1 MGNKDLAEKNLLQY
15 KDVFSDIVNVNLFV
29 CRHYISANE
38 LSREPGE
45 LITKSSSDNKLKQ
58 LQMDV
63 PMKCNKK
70 YNTRFFVCLENQ
82 SDINNIMPVRDMG
95 YQHAKYME
103 QVRTIKEANRQQ
115 QAYPSPI
122 TKGIHDT
129 QKLDPV
135 ITLVLNYSQKEWKK
149 PKQLQDVLN
158 IPKDIKNMLLKHIP
172 SYAIDVINLANQSES
187 TMQMYHSDFKYIVRY
202 LSCKNDKEK
211 LESFFRTTDFELD
224 HPEAFLDWLAAVAN
238 DERYIKAKQ
247 LIDKQN
253 EKGGHI
259 NMCVLLDMYEER
271 GEKRGIAIGE
281 ERGITIGEER
291 GEARGIYEI
300 NTLNLHLLDDNRL
313 EDMQRAMVDTDYQKE
328 LMKEYGIGV

>member
-1 MGNKDLAEKNLLQY
+1 MGSKDLAEKNLLQY
-15 KDVFSDIVNVNLFV
+15 KDVFSDILNVNLFGG
-29 CRHYISANE
+29 RHYISANE

-103 QVRTIKEANRQQ
+103 QVRTIKETNRQQ
-115 QAYPSPI
+115 QMYPSPI

-149 PKQLQDVLN
+149 PKQLQDVLCSPIN
-158 IPKDIKNMLLKHIP
+158 VIGKLKN
-172 SYAIDVINLANQSES
+172 
-187 TMQMYHSDFKYIVRY
+187 
-202 LSCKNDKEK
+202 
-211 LESFFRTTDFELD
+211 
-224 HPEAFLDWLAAVAN
+224 PEVSVA
-238 DERYIKAKQ
+238 
-247 LIDKQN
+247 
-253 EKGGHI
+253 
-259 NMCVLLDMYEER
+259 
-271 GEKRGIAIGE
+271 
-281 ERGITIGEER
+281 
-291 GEARGIYEI
+291 
-300 NTLNLHLLDDNRL
+300 
-313 EDMQRAMVDTDYQKE
+313 
-328 LMKEYGIGV
+328 

>member
-1 MGNKDLAEKNLLQY
+1 MGSKDLAEKNLLQY
-15 KDVFSDIVNVNLFV
+15 KDVFSDIVNVNLFGG
-29 CRHYISANE
+29 RHYISANE

-63 PMKCNKK
+63 PMKCN
-70 YNTRFFVCLENQ
+70 
-82 SDINNIMPVRDMG
+82 NIMPVRDMG

-103 QVRTIKEANRQQ
+103 QVRTIKETNRQQ

-122 TKGIHDT
+122 TKEIHDS

-158 IPKDIKNMLLKHIP
+158 IPDDMREEFEKWITPHSIG
-172 SYAIDVINLANQSES
+172 IINLANQSES

-211 LESFFRTTDFELD
+211 LESFFRTTDFKLD

-238 DERYIKAKQ
+238 DTY
-247 LIDKQN
+247 
-253 EKGGHI
+253 
-259 NMCVLLDMYEER
+259 
-271 GEKRGIAIGE
+271 
-281 ERGITIGEER
+281 
-291 GEARGIYEI
+291 
-300 NTLNLHLLDDNRL
+300 
-313 EDMQRAMVDTDYQKE
+313 
-328 LMKEYGIGV
+328 

>member
-1 MGNKDLAEKNLLQY
+1 MGSKDLAEKNLLQY
-15 KDVFSDIVNVNLFV
+15 KDVFSDIINVNLFGG
-29 CRHYISANE
+29 RHYISANE
-38 LSREPGE
+38 LSRESGE
-45 LITKSSSDNKLKQ
+45 LITKSSSDNKL
-58 LQMDV
+58 
-63 PMKCNKK
+63 N
-70 YNTRFFVCLENQ
+70 
-82 SDINNIMPVRDMG
+82 
-95 YQHAKYME
+95 
-103 QVRTIKEANRQQ
+103 
-115 QAYPSPI
+115 
-122 TKGIHDT
+122 
-129 QKLDPV
+129 PV

-211 LESFFRTTDFELD
+211 LESFFRTTDFKLD

-238 DERYIKAKQ
+238 DDRYIKAKQ

-271 GEKRGIAIGE
+271 GINIGE
-281 ERGITIGEER
+281 ERGIH
-291 GEARGIYEI
+291 EI
-300 NTLNLHLLDDNRL
+300 NTLNLHLLEDNRM

-328 LMKEYGIGV
+328 LMKEYSIGV

>member
-1 MGNKDLAEKNLLQY
+1 MGSKDLAEKNLLQY
-15 KDVFSDIVNVNLFV
+15 KDVFSDIVNVNLFGG
-29 CRHYISANE
+29 RHYISANE

-63 PMKCNKK
+63 PMKCIKK

-103 QVRTIKEANRQQ
+103 QVRTIKETNRQQ
-115 QAYPSPI
+115 QTYPSPI

-158 IPKDIKNMLLKHIP
+158 IPDDMRKEFEKWISPHSIG
-172 SYAIDVINLANQSES
+172 IINLANQSES

-202 LSCKNDKEK
+202 LSNDKEK
-211 LESFFRTTDFELD
+211 LESFFRTTDFKLD
-224 HPEAFLDWLAAVAN
+224 HPEAFSDWLVAVAN
-238 DERYIKAKQ
+238 DDRYIKAKQ

-271 GEKRGIAIGE
+271 GE
-281 ERGITIGEER
+281 
-291 GEARGIYEI
+291 ARGIHEI
-300 NTLNLHLLDDNRL
+300 NTLNLRLLDDNRL

-328 LMKEYGIGV
+328 LMKEYGIGK

>member
-15 KDVFSDIVNVNLFV
+15 KDVFSDIVNVNLFGG
-29 CRHYISANE
+29 RHYISANE

-95 YQHAKYME
+95 YQHSKYME

-172 SYAIDVINLANQSES
+172 DCRQSGARTVVLAPFFSVCSNCAPKMIKKSILSSLSY
-187 TMQMYHSDFKYIVRY
+187 R
-202 LSCKNDKEK
+202 
-211 LESFFRTTDFELD
+211 FF
-224 HPEAFLDWLAAVAN
+224 EASLLVFLDSC
-238 DERYIKAKQ
+238 R
-247 LIDKQN
+247 
-253 EKGGHI
+253 
-259 NMCVLLDMYEER
+259 
-271 GEKRGIAIGE
+271 
-281 ERGITIGEER
+281 
-291 GEARGIYEI
+291 
-300 NTLNLHLLDDNRL
+300 
-313 EDMQRAMVDTDYQKE
+313 QR
-328 LMKEYGIGV
+328 

>member
-1 MGNKDLAEKNLLQY
+1 MGSKDLAEKNLLQY
-15 KDVFSDIVNVNLFV
+15 KDVFSDIVNVNLFGG
-29 CRHYISANE
+29 RHYISANE

-103 QVRTIKEANRQQ
+103 QVRTIKETNRQQ

-122 TKGIHDT
+122 TKEIHDS

-149 PKQLQDVLN
+149 PKQ
-158 IPKDIKNMLLKHIP
+158 
-172 SYAIDVINLANQSES
+172 
-187 TMQMYHSDFKYIVRY
+187 
-202 LSCKNDKEK
+202 
-211 LESFFRTTDFELD
+211 
-224 HPEAFLDWLAAVAN
+224 
-238 DERYIKAKQ
+238 
-247 LIDKQN
+247 N
-253 EKGGHI
+253 EKEGHI

-271 GEKRGIAIGE
+271 GETRGIAIGE
-281 ERGITIGEER
+281 ERGIH
-291 GEARGIYEI
+291 EI
-300 NTLNLHLLDDNRL
+300 NTLNLRLLDDNRL
-313 EDMQRAMVDTDYQKE
+313 EDMQRAMIDTDYQKE
-328 LMKEYGIGV
+328 LMREYGIGK

>member
-1 MGNKDLAEKNLLQY
+1 MLLGNKDLAEKNLLQY
-15 KDVFSDIVNVNLFV
+15 KDVFSDIVNVNLFGG
-29 CRHYISANE
+29 RHYISANE

-172 SYAIDVINLANQSES
+172 DCRQSGARTVVLAPFFSVCSNCSPKMIKKSILSSLSY
-187 TMQMYHSDFKYIVRY
+187 R
-202 LSCKNDKEK
+202 
-211 LESFFRTTDFELD
+211 FF
-224 HPEAFLDWLAAVAN
+224 EASLLVFLDSC
-238 DERYIKAKQ
+238 R
-247 LIDKQN
+247 
-253 EKGGHI
+253 
-259 NMCVLLDMYEER
+259 
-271 GEKRGIAIGE
+271 
-281 ERGITIGEER
+281 
-291 GEARGIYEI
+291 
-300 NTLNLHLLDDNRL
+300 
-313 EDMQRAMVDTDYQKE
+313 QR
-328 LMKEYGIGV
+328 

>member
-1 MGNKDLAEKNLLQY
+1 MGSKDLAEKNLLQY
-15 KDVFSDIVNVNLFV
+15 KDVFSDIVNVNLFGG
-29 CRHYISANE
+29 RHYISANE

-82 SDINNIMPVRDMG
+82 SDINNIMPVLDMG

-122 TKGIHDT
+122 TKEIHDA

-158 IPKDIKNMLLKHIP
+158 IPDDMREEFEKWISPHSIG
-172 SYAIDVINLANQSES
+172 IINLANQSES

-211 LESFFRTTDFELD
+211 LESFFRTTDFKFD

-238 DERYIKAKQ
+238 DDRYIKAKQ

-271 GEKRGIAIGE
+271 GE
-281 ERGITIGEER
+281 
-291 GEARGIYEI
+291 ARGIEKGISQGISQGILQGIEEI
-300 NTLNLHLLDDNRL
+300 NALYHCLLADNRM
-313 EDMQRAMVDTDYQKE
+313 EDIQKAIMDTEYQKE
-328 LMKEYGIGV
+328 LLREYGIGE

>member
-1 MGNKDLAEKNLLQY
+1 
-15 KDVFSDIVNVNLFV
+15 
-29 CRHYISANE
+29 
-38 LSREPGE
+38 
-45 LITKSSSDNKLKQ
+45 
-58 LQMDV
+58 
-63 PMKCNKK
+63 
-70 YNTRFFVCLENQ
+70 
-82 SDINNIMPVRDMG
+82 
-95 YQHAKYME
+95 
-103 QVRTIKEANRQQ
+103 
-115 QAYPSPI
+115 
-122 TKGIHDT
+122 
-129 QKLDPV
+129 
-135 ITLVLNYSQKEWKK
+135 
-149 PKQLQDVLN
+149 
-158 IPKDIKNMLLKHIP
+158 MLLKHIP

-211 LESFFRTTDFELD
+211 LESFFRTTDFKLD
-224 HPEAFLDWLAAVAN
+224 HPEAFSDWLVAVAN
-238 DERYIKAKQ
+238 DDRYIKEKQ

>member
-15 KDVFSDIVNVNLFV
+15 KDVFSDIVNVNLFGG
-29 CRHYISANE
+29 RHYISANE

-45 LITKSSSDNKLKQ
+45 LIIKSSSDNKLKQ

-103 QVRTIKEANRQQ
+103 QVRTIKETNRQQ
-115 QAYPSPI
+115 QTYPSPI

-149 PKQLQDVLN
+149 PKQL
-158 IPKDIKNMLLKHIP
+158 
-172 SYAIDVINLANQSES
+172 
-187 TMQMYHSDFKYIVRY
+187 
-202 LSCKNDKEK
+202 
-211 LESFFRTTDFELD
+211 
-224 HPEAFLDWLAAVAN
+224 
-238 DERYIKAKQ
+238 
-247 LIDKQN
+247 
-253 EKGGHI
+253 
-259 NMCVLLDMYEER
+259 
-271 GEKRGIAIGE
+271 
-281 ERGITIGEER
+281 
-291 GEARGIYEI
+291 
-300 NTLNLHLLDDNRL
+300 
-313 EDMQRAMVDTDYQKE
+313 
-328 LMKEYGIGV
+328 

>member
-1 MGNKDLAEKNLLQY
+1 MGSKDLAEKNLLQY
-15 KDVFSDIVNVNLFV
+15 KDVFSDIVNVNLFGG
-29 CRHYISANE
+29 RHYISANE

-63 PMKCNKK
+63 PMKCIKK

-103 QVRTIKEANRQQ
+103 QVRTIKETNRQQ
-115 QAYPSPI
+115 QTYPSHI

-211 LESFFRTTDFELD
+211 LESFFRTTDFKLD
-224 HPEAFLDWLAAVAN
+224 HPEAFSDWLVAVAN
-238 DERYIKAKQ
+238 DDRYIKEKQ

-271 GEKRGIAIGE
+271 GE
-281 ERGITIGEER
+281 
-291 GEARGIYEI
+291 ARGIHEI
-300 NTLNLHLLDDNRL
+300 NTLNLRLLDDNRL

-328 LMKEYGIGV
+328 LMKEYGIGK

>member
-1 MGNKDLAEKNLLQY
+1 
-15 KDVFSDIVNVNLFV
+15 
-29 CRHYISANE
+29 
-38 LSREPGE
+38 
-45 LITKSSSDNKLKQ
+45 
-58 LQMDV
+58 
-63 PMKCNKK
+63 
-70 YNTRFFVCLENQ
+70 
-82 SDINNIMPVRDMG
+82 
-95 YQHAKYME
+95 ME
-103 QVRTIKEANRQQ
+103 QVRTIKETNRQQ
-115 QAYPSPI
+115 QTYPSPI

-172 SYAIDVINLANQSES
+172 SYAIDVIYLANQSES

-211 LESFFRTTDFELD
+211 LESFFRTTDFKLD
-224 HPEAFLDWLAAVAN
+224 HPEAFSDWLVAVAN
-238 DERYIKAKQ
+238 DDRYIKAKQ

-271 GEKRGIAIGE
+271 GE
-281 ERGITIGEER
+281 
-291 GEARGIYEI
+291 ARGIHEI
-300 NTLNLHLLDDNRL
+300 NTLNLRLLDDNRL

-328 LMKEYGIGV
+328 LMKEYGIGK

>member
-1 MGNKDLAEKNLLQY
+1 MGSKDLAEKNLLQY
-15 KDVFSDIVNVNLFV
+15 KDVFSDIVNVNLFGD
-29 CRHYISANE
+29 RHYISANE

-122 TKGIHDT
+122 TKEIHDA

-135 ITLVLNYSQKEWKK
+135 ITLVLNYSQKSGKSLNSYRMCLTS
-149 PKQLQDVLN
+149 PTICVRNLRSGFHLIQLAL
-158 IPKDIKNMLLKHIP
+158 
-172 SYAIDVINLANQSES
+172 S
-187 TMQMYHSDFKYIVRY
+187 T
-202 LSCKNDKEK
+202 
-211 LESFFRTTDFELD
+211 
-224 HPEAFLDWLAAVAN
+224 
-238 DERYIKAKQ
+238 
-247 LIDKQN
+247 
-253 EKGGHI
+253 
-259 NMCVLLDMYEER
+259 
-271 GEKRGIAIGE
+271 
-281 ERGITIGEER
+281 
-291 GEARGIYEI
+291 
-300 NTLNLHLLDDNRL
+300 
-313 EDMQRAMVDTDYQKE
+313 
-328 LMKEYGIGV
+328 

>member
-1 MGNKDLAEKNLLQY
+1 MLLGNKDLAEKNLLQY
-15 KDVFSDIVNVNLFV
+15 KDVFSDIVNVNLFGG
-29 CRHYISANE
+29 RHYISANE

-63 PMKCNKK
+63 PMKCIKK

-103 QVRTIKEANRQQ
+103 QVRTIKETNRQQ
-115 QAYPSPI
+115 QTYPSPI

-172 SYAIDVINLANQSES
+172 DCRQSGARTVVLAPFFSVCSNCSPKMIKKSILSSLSY
-187 TMQMYHSDFKYIVRY
+187 R
-202 LSCKNDKEK
+202 
-211 LESFFRTTDFELD
+211 FF
-224 HPEAFLDWLAAVAN
+224 EASLLVFLDSC
-238 DERYIKAKQ
+238 R
-247 LIDKQN
+247 
-253 EKGGHI
+253 
-259 NMCVLLDMYEER
+259 
-271 GEKRGIAIGE
+271 
-281 ERGITIGEER
+281 
-291 GEARGIYEI
+291 
-300 NTLNLHLLDDNRL
+300 
-313 EDMQRAMVDTDYQKE
+313 QR
-328 LMKEYGIGV
+328 

>member
-1 MGNKDLAEKNLLQY
+1 MGSKDLAEKNLLQY
-15 KDVFSDIVNVNLFV
+15 KDVFSDIVNVNLFGG
-29 CRHYISANE
+29 RHYISANE

-172 SYAIDVINLANQSES
+172 DCRQSGARTVVLAPFFSVCSNCSPKMIKKSILSSLSY
-187 TMQMYHSDFKYIVRY
+187 R
-202 LSCKNDKEK
+202 
-211 LESFFRTTDFELD
+211 FF
-224 HPEAFLDWLAAVAN
+224 EASLLVFLDSC
-238 DERYIKAKQ
+238 R
-247 LIDKQN
+247 
-253 EKGGHI
+253 
-259 NMCVLLDMYEER
+259 
-271 GEKRGIAIGE
+271 
-281 ERGITIGEER
+281 
-291 GEARGIYEI
+291 
-300 NTLNLHLLDDNRL
+300 
-313 EDMQRAMVDTDYQKE
+313 QR
-328 LMKEYGIGV
+328 

>member
-1 MGNKDLAEKNLLQY
+1 MGSKDLAEKNLLQY
-15 KDVFSDIVNVNLFV
+15 KDVFSDIVNVNLFGG
-29 CRHYISANE
+29 RHYISANE

-58 LQMDV
+58 LPMDV

-122 TKGIHDT
+122 TKEIHDA

-149 PKQLQDVLN
+149 PKQ
-158 IPKDIKNMLLKHIP
+158 
-172 SYAIDVINLANQSES
+172 
-187 TMQMYHSDFKYIVRY
+187 
-202 LSCKNDKEK
+202 
-211 LESFFRTTDFELD
+211 
-224 HPEAFLDWLAAVAN
+224 
-238 DERYIKAKQ
+238 
-247 LIDKQN
+247 N

-271 GEKRGIAIGE
+271 GETRGIAIGE
-281 ERGITIGEER
+281 ERGIH
-291 GEARGIYEI
+291 EI
-300 NTLNLHLLDDNRL
+300 NTLNLRLLDDNRL
-313 EDMQRAMVDTDYQKE
+313 EDMQRAMIDTDYQKE
-328 LMKEYGIGV
+328 LMREYGIGK

>member
-1 MGNKDLAEKNLLQY
+1 MGSKDLAEKNLLQY
-15 KDVFSDIVNVNLFV
+15 KDVFSDIVNVNLFGG
-29 CRHYISANE
+29 RHYISANE

-45 LITKSSSDNKLKQ
+45 LITKSSFDNKLKQ

-103 QVRTIKEANRQQ
+103 QVRTIKETNRQQ
-115 QAYPSPI
+115 QMYPSPI

-158 IPKDIKNMLLKHIP
+158 IPDDMREEFEQWISPHSIG
-172 SYAIDVINLANQSES
+172 IINLANQSES
-187 TMQMYHSDFKYIVRY
+187 TMQMYRSDFKYIVRY

-211 LESFFRTTDFELD
+211 LESFFRTTDFKLD
-224 HPEAFLDWLAAVAN
+224 HPEAFSDWLVAVAN
-238 DERYIKAKQ
+238 DDRYIN
-247 LIDKQN
+247 KQN

-271 GEKRGIAIGE
+271 GE
-281 ERGITIGEER
+281 
-291 GEARGIYEI
+291 ARGIHEI
-300 NTLNLHLLDDNRL
+300 NTLNLRLLDDNRL

-328 LMKEYGIGV
+328 LMKEYGIGK

>member
-1 MGNKDLAEKNLLQY
+1 MLLGSKDLAEKNLLQY
-15 KDVFSDIVNVNLFV
+15 KDVFSDIVNVNLFGG
-29 CRHYISANE
+29 RHYISANE

-58 LQMDV
+58 LQMDI

-103 QVRTIKEANRQQ
+103 QVRTIKETNRQQ

-122 TKGIHDT
+122 TKEIHDA

-158 IPKDIKNMLLKHIP
+158 IPDVQFARQGVEFAADHLVVDAHVARNAHVVDRELL
-172 SYAIDVINLANQSES
+172 A
-187 TMQMYHSDFKYIVRY
+187 
-202 LSCKNDKEK
+202 
-211 LESFFRTTDFELD
+211 
-224 HPEAFLDWLAAVAN
+224 
-238 DERYIKAKQ
+238 
-247 LIDKQN
+247 
-253 EKGGHI
+253 
-259 NMCVLLDMYEER
+259 
-271 GEKRGIAIGE
+271 
-281 ERGITIGEER
+281 
-291 GEARGIYEI
+291 
-300 NTLNLHLLDDNRL
+300 L
-313 EDMQRAMVDTDYQKE
+313 EDFHLHVDRVGADDDFGRFD
-328 LMKEYGIGV
+328 LR

>member
-1 MGNKDLAEKNLLQY
+1 MGSKDLAEKNLLQY
-15 KDVFSDIVNVNLFV
+15 KDVFSDIVNVNLFGG
-29 CRHYISANE
+29 RHYISANE

-63 PMKCNKK
+63 PMKCN
-70 YNTRFFVCLENQ
+70 
-82 SDINNIMPVRDMG
+82 MG

-103 QVRTIKEANRQQ
+103 QVRTIKETNRQQ

-158 IPKDIKNMLLKHIP
+158 IPDDMREEFEQWISPHSIG
-172 SYAIDVINLANQSES
+172 IINLANQSES

-211 LESFFRTTDFELD
+211 LESFFRTTEMTN
-224 HPEAFLDWLAAVAN
+224 V
-238 DERYIKAKQ
+238 
-247 LIDKQN
+247 
-253 EKGGHI
+253 
-259 NMCVLLDMYEER
+259 
-271 GEKRGIAIGE
+271 
-281 ERGITIGEER
+281 T
-291 GEARGIYEI
+291 
-300 NTLNLHLLDDNRL
+300 
-313 EDMQRAMVDTDYQKE
+313 
-328 LMKEYGIGV
+328 